1 MRMSEPQRKTRYPD
15 LQPLRERL
23 ATIHAR
29 SPQGED
35 VEASLI
41 HLVEALE
48 EAAYQ
53 ADLHKYIS
61 ECNDST
67 QNLANLARLEK
78 HLAATAEALGA
89 ALTERN
95 SYFRW

>member
-1 MRMSEPQRKTRYPD
+1 MSEPTRRTRYPE
-15 LQPLRERL
+15 LQPLKERL

-48 EAAYQ
+48 ETAYQ
-53 ADLHKYIS
+53 MELHQYIS

-78 HLAATAEALGA
+78 HLSATAETLQA

>member
-1 MRMSEPQRKTRYPD
+1 MSEPQRKIRYPE
-15 LQPLRERL
+15 LQPLKERL

-29 SPQGED
+29 SPLGED

-48 EAAYQ
+48 ETAYQ
-53 ADLHKYIS
+53 VEFHQYLS

-78 HLAATAEALGA
+78 HLAATAQTLQSALA
-89 ALTERN
+89 VRN
-95 SYFRW
+95 AYFRW